1 VLRAYAELGVLI
13 LRPSTAV
20 TGYRY
25 YDAKQLQEAVV
36 VALLRRAGVPVA
48 DIAEFLANPSG

>member
-1 VLRAYAELGVLI
+1 VCWF